1 MLFKFVLPI
10 GPLYSLGSSNIIS
23 KLFGAGVVVVVDDD
37 VAKTALSFVQTLVV
51 KVKLETL
58 FNVLQVVSVTK

>member
-23 KLFGAGVVVVVDDD
+23 KLFGAGVVVVDDD
-37 VAKTALSFVQTLVV
+37 VEKTALSFVQTFVV

-58 FNVLQVVSVTK
+58 FKVLQVVSVTK

>member
-23 KLFGAGVVVVVDDD
+23 KLFGAGVVVGDDD
-37 VAKTALSFVQTLVV
+37 VEKTALSFVQTFVV

-58 FNVLQVVSVTK
+58 FKVLQVVSVTK